1 MRKGKAL
8 ESFRRPPLKL
18 NCAQA
23 IAHAFDRGDLLAEMS
38 ACGSGNAPD
47 GLCGALHCAMRLA
60 GEDAESV
67 AEAFEKKLG
76 YRHCSRLKR
85 EGRVPC
91 PDCVSTAADI
101 LEGKFS

>member
-1 MRKGKAL
+1 MRKEKAL

-60 GEDAESV
+60 GNDAES
-67 AEAFEKKLG
+67 AAAAFEKKD
-76 YRHCSRLKR
+76 RKS
-85 EGRVPC
+85 V
-91 PDCVSTAADI
+91 V
-101 LEGKFS
+101 